1 MKNAGRYQMQY
12 RCFIAYPYCMP
23 GIIASVKP
31 GNNIC
36 FFSKKIYYFAF
47 AFIAKLCPYY
57 CYVFCHEK
65 GKRKSVFKG
74 FAVQNLWANRGWCEI
89 LAMLGLPSS
98 SH

>member
-47 AFIAKLCPYY
+47 AFIAKLRTYY

-74 FAVQNLWANRGWCEI
+74 FAHHNQRHTEI
-89 LAMLGLPSS
+89 PKVIRMDIIKSIIR
-98 SH
+98 